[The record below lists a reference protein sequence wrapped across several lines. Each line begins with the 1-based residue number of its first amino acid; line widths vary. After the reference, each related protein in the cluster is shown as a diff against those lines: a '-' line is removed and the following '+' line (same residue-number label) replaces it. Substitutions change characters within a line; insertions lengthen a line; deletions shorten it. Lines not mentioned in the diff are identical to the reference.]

1 MTIPIQNIY
10 YLLCYAWDKL
20 QEGQIVS
27 VSPEDCQTTAE
38 LFARVLDSGVTHLL
52 KRGLDRNYISEEI
65 ETSSLRGKFDI
76 TTTIKQN
83 LLRKS
88 RVHCVV
94 DSFSYDVPHNRI
106 IKATLRNLLR
116 CRELDRDQRDRLLRL
131 YRRLHDV
138 SDIKLTP
145 KDFNNVQLHRN
156 NAWYGFLLQVCRLIY
171 DNLLINEETGDSQF
185 RDFLRD
191 ERQMARLFENFVF
204 NFYRKEQSVFKVK
217 SELLTWQGVDATP
230 EDQQFLPRM
239 RTDVS
244 LDSSTRKIVLDAKYY
259 KDSLQS
265 FHGNSSVHSENLYQL
280 FAYLKNF
287 YLKNIQNGDSR
298 PIEGILLY
306 PTTGQSLSLNYE
318 IHGHSIRIVTLN
330 LNTSWKE
337 IRQQLLNIL
346 EPNPLSLT
354 LPVLENPEH

>member
-10 YLLCYAWDKL
+10 FLLCYAWDRL
-20 QEGQIVS
+20 EEGEIVS
-27 VSPEDCQTTAE
+27 VSPEDCETTAE

-52 KRGLDRNYISEEI
+52 KRGLDRDYISEEV
-65 ETSSLRGKFDI
+65 ETSSLRGKFDV

-94 DSFSYDVPHNRI
+94 DSFSYDVTHNRI

-116 CRELDRDQRDRLLRL
+116 CRGLDRDLRNRLLRL

-145 KDFNNVQLHRN
+145 KDFDSVQLHRN
-156 NAWYGFLLQVCRLIY
+156 NAWYGFILHLCRLIY

-204 NFYRKEQSVFKVK
+204 NFYRQEQSEYTVK
-217 SELLTWQGVDATP
+217 SELLRWQGVDATI
-230 EDQQFLPRM
+230 EDESFLPSM

-244 LDSSTRKIVLDAKYY
+244 LDSPTRKIVLDTKYY

-265 FHGNSSVHSENLYQL
+265 FHGNSSVHSGNLYQL

-287 YLKNIQNGDSR
+287 QLKNLEKGDLR
-298 PIEGILLY
+298 PIDGILLY
-306 PTTGQSLSLNYE
+306 PTTGQSLSLNYQ
-318 IHGHSIRIVTLN
+318 IQGHRMRILTLN
-330 LNTSWKE
+330 LDTSWQN
-337 IRQQLLNIL
+337 IRKQLLAIL
-346 EPNPLSLT
+346 ESIPLHQPT
-354 LPVLENPEH
+354 LEHTKP